1 MSDMLPIAAPARARS
16 EPARD
21 RRTTSAD
28 AAQRFADSLATA
40 RDMAREPRSP
50 APDVKGR
57 KAESRN
63 TRDDDATTPLRTR
76 AQVQALMLSGAMKFA
91 RTRGAD
97 CDGAGAHAV
106 QLPMVGV
113 MSLPAV
119 PGAED
124 HVAATIALNGEVEA
138 GDVTSLT
145 GNGNADAP
153 WALQRPDTDWLMSA
167 PAMLDGKGSEV
178 LGLDVVVQSLP
189 DAPLDDS
196 TSVQQAPA
204 TLVDLSASTAA
215 AAAAM
220 QLVAQLPIAP
230 DVIANAPATID
241 DAADATESHTTTV
254 GADARATTQD
264 DAVPML
270 VEDHFDAPAELLETV
285 ILSSGPVRV
294 PVAAPTS
301 AHGAAGTAAALTPAS
316 STPAVST
323 ATTKASG
330 ASAIRTD
337 VSAVQKDLA
346 KLSPEFRD
354 RLQRVMDRMHR
365 EHGHDVTVVETV
377 RSQARQ
383 DALYAQGR
391 TTPGNVVTWTKSS
404 KHGQGQAAD
413 VIVDGLWQSPAGY
426 AHLAEIAKQEGL
438 RTLGS
443 RDPGHVEL
451 PSQGSVSGET
461 LGNLL
466 SDLQGEAGDTARRLR
481 ADVQAGGRESNA
493 EAIARVANV
502 AQVARVATV
511 ATVAKV
517 AGVSR
522 PGAASRDAASNGSES
537 ISPLAVSGPMPTAGA
552 QDVGGALRVAAPTSS
567 LQMADRIAHL
577 MDLQATQ
584 ATKPLSS
591 VLLRMEN
598 ANGIEDQIRIDT
610 RGTSVDARLGLGNA
624 QQAAALNDRVG
635 ELREAL
641 ERRGLTADGVRVQ
654 AASASRASD
663 SVSFSRAAQPTMELA
678 AMRAAADSQAQGNTR
693 DQSSRDAQQREAF
706 AREQD
711 RHPLRSSPDDTRN
724 RSRREQPEDRR

>member
-1 MSDMLPIAAPARARS
+1 MSDMHPIAAPARARS
-16 EPARD
+16 EPAPA
-21 RRTTSAD
+21 RRNTSAD

-40 RDMAREPRSP
+40 RDMAREARSQ

-91 RTRGAD
+91 RTRDAD

-106 QLPMVGV
+106 QLPMAGV

-124 HVAATIALNGEVEA
+124 DHAATIALNGEVDA
-138 GDVTSLT
+138 GGVMSLR

-153 WALQRPDTDWLMSA
+153 WALQLPDTDRLMSA
-167 PAMLDGKGSEV
+167 PAMMDGKGSDV
-178 LGLDVVVQSLP
+178 AGLDVVVQSLP
-189 DAPLDDS
+189 DAPANNS
-196 TSVQQAPA
+196 KRVQQAPA
-204 TLVDLSASTAA
+204 TLVDLSASNAA

-241 DAADATESHTTTV
+241 DAADATEAHTATAGV
-254 GADARATTQD
+254 DSRATTQD
-264 DAVPML
+264 DAAPML

-294 PVAAPTS
+294 PVAASTTAS
-301 AHGAAGTAAALTPAS
+301 GAAGTAAASTPAS
-316 STPAVST
+316 SI
-323 ATTKASG
+323 ATTKALG

-337 VSAVQKDLA
+337 GSTVQKDLA

-413 VIVDGLWQSPAGY
+413 VIVDGLWQNPAGY
-426 AHLAEIAKQEGL
+426 AHLADIAKQEGL

-451 PSQGSVSGET
+451 PTEGSVSGET

-466 SDLQGEAGDTARRLR
+466 SDLQGEAGDAARRLR

-552 QDVGGALRVAAPTSS
+552 QDLGGALRVAAPTSS

-598 ANGIEDQIRIDT
+598 ANGIEDQLRIDT

-624 QQAAALNDRVG
+624 QQAAALTDRVG

-654 AASASRASD
+654 ATSASRASD
-663 SVSFSRAAQPTMELA
+663 SVSFSRAALPTMELA

-711 RHPLRSSPDDTRN
+711 RHTPRSSPDDTRN